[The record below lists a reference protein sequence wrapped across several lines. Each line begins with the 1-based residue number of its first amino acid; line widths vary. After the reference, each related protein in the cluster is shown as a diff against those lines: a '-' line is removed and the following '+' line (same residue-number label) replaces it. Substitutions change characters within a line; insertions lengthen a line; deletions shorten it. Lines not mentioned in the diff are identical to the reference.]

1 MMDIAPF
8 NPVVQNTL
16 VKIIFYM
23 SGFSPLVQFIHLVV
37 QIKRLVVHF
46 IHLLVQFIHL
56 GV

>member
-1 MMDIAPF
+1 MDIAPF
-8 NPVVQNTL
+8 NPVVQNTR
-16 VKIIFYM
+16 VKIIFYI
-23 SGFSPLVQFIHLVV
+23 SGFSSVVQFIHLVV